1 MSDALYHDAILA
13 LAKNR
18 DLAGRLENPTATQT
32 RDNPL
37 CGDRVTF
44 DVEMVGGKVE
54 RIRHHVRGCALCQ
67 ASAAALAAALTGH
80 GTDEF
85 AAAEAALTRVLAGAR
100 IDENAPE
107 TGVWRAF
114 APVGRHASRLD
125 CVRLPFA
132 AARPFFEA

>member
-1 MSDALYHDAILA
+1 MSDALYHEAILA

-18 DLAGRLENPTATQT
+18 DLAGRLENPTASQT

-44 DVEMVGGKVE
+44 DIEMKDGKVAG
-54 RIRHHVRGCALCQ
+54 IRHHVRGCALCQ

-80 GTDEF
+80 GAAEF
-85 AAAEAALTRVLAGAR
+85 AAAEAALTRALM
-100 IDENAPE
+100 DENAPE

-114 APVGRHASRLD
+114 APVGRHASRRD
-125 CVRLPFA
+125 CVRLPFE